1 MVDRCYYIIGF
12 PPGHKFHGREIK
24 PPNQHKQLAVNN
36 ASNAIKPNTAASGLQ
51 IFPQFT
57 EEEYNQIRALLVRN
71 QLCGNVT
78 GKHNSKCH
86 KAWIIDSGA
95 SNHISSS
102 SHLLSQTPRHDIVH
116 LPDGSHIKTLSVGNA
131 QVN

>member
-1 MVDRCYYIIGF
+1 
-12 PPGHKFHGREIK
+12 
-24 PPNQHKQLAVNN
+24 
-36 ASNAIKPNTAASGLQ
+36 
-51 IFPQFT
+51 
-57 EEEYNQIRALLVRN
+57 
-71 QLCGNVT
+71 VT

-95 SNHISSS
+95 SDHISSS
-102 SHLLSQTPRHDIVH
+102 SHLLSQTPRNDIVH